1 MSSEKSRSKTFG
13 TSLIF
18 STPYLLASKIEAFT
32 SRGGGNFYFSSDIE
46 DIVAVID
53 GRSNLF
59 EEVQQADEEVK
70 AFLSEWFRAEKSKS
84 VRNRA
89 CFPLTRC

>member
-1 MSSEKSRSKTFG
+1 VA
-13 TSLIF
+13 
-18 STPYLLASKIEAFT
+18 LL
-32 SRGGGNFYFSSDIE
+32 
-46 DIVAVID
+46 D
-53 GRSNLF
+53 GRFSLF